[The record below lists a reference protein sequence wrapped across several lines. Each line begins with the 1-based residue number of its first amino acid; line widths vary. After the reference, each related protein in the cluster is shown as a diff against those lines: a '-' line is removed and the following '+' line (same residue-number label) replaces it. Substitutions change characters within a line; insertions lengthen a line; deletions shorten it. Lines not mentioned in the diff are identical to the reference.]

1 MATRFFEGKEHAAL
15 YQKYRPCA
23 PTETNSLILKYLEK
37 KKGKPFSLAVDVGC
51 GSGQSSRGL
60 APFFDTVVGVDVS
73 EAQIEEAK
81 KTCGLDNVSYRQGV
95 AEKLDFQDASVD
107 LVTAA
112 AAAHWFDVETF
123 VKEVDRVLKPKGC
136 LALHSYQ
143 LPFAMHYSNC
153 SEHLTLIV
161 EELFERFEPYKSE
174 RTQMSWNKYKGIFE
188 AITFLDKERVDNI
201 LIKHQVSISW
211 VMGFIKSLS
220 SYQTFLKKD
229 PEAAKSLLEITE
241 QRLLQ
246 AMGVSSNDTVVEIT
260 MNYFCLLASK
270 PEKIKKYNRIYKQL
284 YYLVKAAPADT
295 DSLSTTFQIAN
306 LLNYF
311 SFSTPSACW
320 CQ

>member
-1 MATRFFEGKEHAAL
+1 MATCFFEGKEHAAL

-37 KKGKPFSLAVDVGC
+37 KKGKPFILAVDVGC

-123 VKEVDRVLKPKGC
+123 LKEVDRVLKPKGC
-136 LALHSYQ
+136 LALHNYQ
-143 LPFAMHYSNC
+143 LPFAMHYNNC
-153 SEHLTLIV
+153 SEHLTQIV

-174 RTQMSWNKYKGIFE
+174 RTQMSWNKYKEIFE
-188 AITFLDKERVDNI
+188 AITFLDKERILTHQQLDLPDTGVFYYNRNTLTAHRVDNI
-201 LIKHQVSISW
+201 LIKHRVSISW
-211 VMGFIKSLS
+211 IMGFIKSLS

-270 PEKIKKYNRIYKQL
+270 PE
-284 YYLVKAAPADT
+284 
-295 DSLSTTFQIAN
+295 
-306 LLNYF
+306 
-311 SFSTPSACW
+311 
-320 CQ
+320 